1 MTSTTPLSTTP
12 ISTSPSPS
20 PTIPSTQPITWTS
33 SLNGT
38 IFAATDE
45 SYTSACGTSS
55 IYSSFQDCAHRAYSL
70 RDMCTSSYGSL
81 TVWPGP
87 CECSYYQ
94 QDLACF
100 DERAFCASQ
109 IWTQAPQWF
118 RDGVTSCL
126 GLDGNY
132 AIKAQIGSFENPF
145 TVMGLAGI
153 NATTTTMTTARPVST
168 SAIATQMNS
177 LGDLGS
183 RRLGSGAIA
192 GAVIGSLIGLFL
204 LSLGIYLFL
213 RHSKL
218 SKRRRDMED
227 EVENE
232 KNRIPELHDKDA
244 IIHMKETKENSHEA
258 PGAEPPELRGDEFA
272 CEADSGAI
280 YELESPKSPRSW
292 FGM

>member
-1 MTSTTPLSTTP
+1 MTSTTSQLSMYITISP
-12 ISTSPSPS
+12 IVSQ
-20 PTIPSTQPITWTS
+20 TITSTQPITWTS
-33 SLNGT
+33 SINGT
-38 IFAATDE
+38 IFAASDE

-70 RDMCTSSYGSL
+70 RDICTSSYGSL

-126 GLDGNY
+126 GLDSSY
-132 AIKAQIGSFENPF
+132 AIRAQIGTFENPF
-145 TVMGLAGI
+145 TVAGLAGV
-153 NATTTTMTTARPVST
+153 NATTSTARPVST
-168 SAIATQMNS
+168 SAIATNT
-177 LGDLGS
+177 DTPEALGS
-183 RRLGSGAIA
+183 RRLGSGAMA
-192 GAVIGSLIGLFL
+192 GAIIGSLAGLFL
-204 LSLGIYLFL
+204 LTIGIYLFL

-218 SKRRRDMED
+218 SKKRRDMEA
-227 EVENE
+227 EAENE
-232 KNRIPELHDKDA
+232 KSRMPELHDKDA
-244 IIHMKETKENSHEA
+244 IIHMKETKDNSHEA
-258 PGAEPPELRGDEFA
+258 PGAEPPELKGDEFA
-272 CEADSGAI
+272 YEADSGEI

>member
-1 MTSTTPLSTTP
+1 MTSTTPLS
-12 ISTSPSPS
+12 STATSLS
-20 PTIPSTQPITWTS
+20 PTRTSTPPITWTS
-33 SLNGT
+33 SANGT

-45 SYTSACGTSS
+45 SYTAACGTSS

-70 RDMCTSSYGSL
+70 RDVCTSSFGSL

-100 DERAFCASQ
+100 DERTFCASQ

-126 GLDGNY
+126 GLDSNY
-132 AIKAQIGSFENPF
+132 EIKAQIGTFENPF
-145 TVMGLAGI
+145 TITGLAGI
-153 NATTTTMTTARPVST
+153 NATTSTARPVST
-168 SAIATQMNS
+168 STLATS
-177 LGDLGS
+177 TSSPSFTTSPKLS
-183 RRLGSGAIA
+183 SGAVA
-192 GAVIGSLIGLFL
+192 GAIIGSLIGAFL
-204 LSLGIYLFL
+204 LAIGIYFFL
-213 RHSKL
+213 RHSKQA
-218 SKRRRDMED
+218 KRKRDTES
-227 EVENE
+227 EAENE
-232 KNRIPELHDKDA
+232 KGRMPELHDKDA

-258 PGAEPPELRGDEFA
+258 PGAEPPELKGDEFA
-272 CEADSGAI
+272 CEADSGQI